1 MLIHSPLKRPTHAGA
16 DAPNQTSLQ
25 SSLHPSLQSPL
36 QASLQTSLQTEFSA
50 EVDGVI
56 PWHYPQVKT
65 PIHRLYELAKAGQ
78 WNAGTDVPWEQDGKT
93 TLFPSSDEGNP
104 LLGFADYDRL
114 PEAERRRLSWWQHRL
129 EIAELLHGEQAAM
142 LIASQLVSSLPT
154 VEAKLFA
161 SSQVADEARHV
172 EFFSRYLHESGGEI
186 PAPSSA
192 LMTLIH
198 DCVEEPRWD
207 MKFIACQILIESLAM
222 ARFQELRQHTR
233 VPVLRFAIDYI
244 LRDEAR
250 HVRFGVEFLRGHLA
264 TLDEAALE
272 ERSRFVLDNV
282 LRLAN
287 SLNVYNRIGLAKGW
301 DLAELRRHL
310 RRYRLQ
316 HPELNRQRFRQL
328 TLNMDAVGL
337 LTAAGRAR
345 LERMNLLG

>member
-1 MLIHSPLKRPTHAGA
+1 MLIHSPLSQQLRQTA
-16 DAPNQTSLQ
+16 DAPSQPSQ
-25 SSLHPSLQSPL
+25 HSSQHS
-36 QASLQTSLQTEFSA
+36 EFST
-50 EVDGVI
+50 EVNGVI

-78 WNAGTDVPWEQDGKT
+78 WNVSTDVPWQQDGEAEH
-93 TLFPSSDEGNP
+93 FPSSDAGNP
-104 LLGFADYDRL
+104 LLGFPDYDRL
-114 PEAERRRLSWWQHRL
+114 PEAERWRLSWWQHRL

-142 LIASQLVSSLPT
+142 LIASQLVSCLPT

-161 SSQVADEARHV
+161 STQVADEARHV
-172 EFFSRYLHESGGEI
+172 EFFSRYLHELSGEI

-198 DCVEEPRWD
+198 ACVDEPRWD
-207 MKFIACQILIESLAM
+207 MKFISCQILIESLAM

-250 HVRFGVEFLRGHLA
+250 HVRFGVEVLREHLA
-264 TLDEAALE
+264 TLEEAALE

-287 SLNVYNRIGLAKGW
+287 SLNIYHCIGLAKGW

-337 LTAAGRAR
+337 LTSAGRAR
-345 LERMNLLG
+345 LERMNLLN

>member
-1 MLIHSPLKRPTHAGA
+1 MLIHSPLNKQLRQTA
-16 DAPNQTSLQ
+16 DAPNPSSQHSCQQ
-25 SSLHPSLQSPL
+25 S
-36 QASLQTSLQTEFSA
+36 EFSA
-50 EVDGVI
+50 EVNGVI

-78 WNAGTDVPWEQDGKT
+78 WNAGTDVPWQQGGET
-93 TLFPSSDEGNP
+93 SLFPSSDEGNP

-142 LIASQLVSSLPT
+142 LIASQLVSCLPA

-161 SSQVADEARHV
+161 STQVADEARHV
-172 EFFSRYLHESGGEI
+172 EFFSRYMHELGGEI
-186 PAPSSA
+186 PPPSNA
-192 LMTLIH
+192 LMNLIH
-198 DCVEEPRWD
+198 ECIDEPRWD
-207 MKFIACQILIESLAM
+207 MKFISCQILIESLAM
-222 ARFQELRQHTR
+222 ARFQELRQHTC
-233 VPVLRFAIDYI
+233 VPLLRFAIDYI

-250 HVRFGVEFLRGHLA
+250 HVRFGVEYLREHLA
-264 TLDEAALE
+264 TLNEDALE

-287 SLNVYNRIGLAKGW
+287 SLNIYNRIGLAKGW

-337 LTAAGRAR
+337 LTTAGRTR
-345 LERMNLLG
+345 LERMNLLS

>member
-1 MLIHSPLKRPTHAGA
+1 MLIHSPLNQQSRRAAATPDPTSE
-16 DAPNQTSLQ
+16 QSLQ
-25 SSLHPSLQSPL
+25 QSSRQSAR
-36 QASLQTSLQTEFSA
+36 QAEFSA
-50 EVDGVI
+50 EVKGVI
-56 PWHYPQVKT
+56 PWHYPQVIT

-78 WNAGTDVPWEQDGKT
+78 WNASADVPWKQDGESAY
-93 TLFPSSDEGNP
+93 FPSSDEGNP

-142 LIASQLVSSLPT
+142 LIASQLVSCLPT

-161 SSQVADEARHV
+161 STQVADEARHV
-172 EFFSRYLHESGGEI
+172 EFFSRYLHALGGEI
-186 PAPSSA
+186 PPPSGA
-192 LMTLIH
+192 LMTLINECI
-198 DCVEEPRWD
+198 DEPRWD
-207 MKFIACQILIESLAM
+207 MKFISCQILIESLAM

-250 HVRFGVEFLRGHLA
+250 HVRFGVEFLREHLA
-264 TLDEAALE
+264 TLHKDALE

-287 SLNVYNRIGLAKGW
+287 SLNIYNRIGLAKGW
-301 DLAELRRHL
+301 DLAQLRRHL

-328 TLNMDAVGL
+328 TLNMEAVGL

-345 LERMNLLG
+345 LERMNLLS